1 MTNSQLSVKCR
12 PGFAHAV
19 ECDKSEEQ
27 GEGVVLIAVPNSQQI
42 ERLSARRKGVL
53 RNHIILPFE
62 QYYMIPYFIEFWI
75 RSGSM

>member
-19 ECDKSEEQ
+19 ECDKSEEH
-27 GEGVVLIAVPNSQQI
+27 GEGVVLIAAPRGQQI

-53 RNHIILPFE
+53 WNHITLLKW
-62 QYYMIPYFIEFWI
+62 QDYMIPHFIEFWI